1 MYNAKKDRIKMP
13 MWVGVGGLVMDRIG
27 QERVGEGRDVGEGR
41 GREGRLGG
49 EVQGAVLKLVFK
61 Q

>member
-1 MYNAKKDRIKMP
+1 MTGCNVMLMVWEAMI
-13 MWVGVGGLVMDRIG
+13 MDRIG
-27 QERVGEGRDVGEGR
+27 QERVGKGRDVGEGR